1 MEHLDQTHTLKL
13 YKLGARLRETLT
25 IDSKFD
31 QVELELV
38 FFFVGSHKC
47 CSITRFYCSAINL
60 EGYDLNVY
68 SISVPHKNKTIK
80 TGKIVKFK

>member
-1 MEHLDQTHTLKL
+1 MKRQTTVNMEHLDQTHTLKL

-38 FFFVGSHKC
+38 FFLLEVINAALLPDF
-47 CSITRFYCSAINL
+47 ITL
-60 EGYDLNVY
+60 L
-68 SISVPHKNKTIK
+68 
-80 TGKIVKFK
+80 

>member
-1 MEHLDQTHTLKL
+1 MKRQTTVNMEHLDQTHTLKL

-38 FFFVGSHKC
+38 FFLLGV
-47 CSITRFYCSAINL
+47 INASL
-60 EGYDLNVY
+60 LPDFIALL
-68 SISVPHKNKTIK
+68 
-80 TGKIVKFK
+80 

>member
-38 FFFVGSHKC
+38 FFLLGV
-47 CSITRFYCSAINL
+47 INAAL
-60 EGYDLNVY
+60 LPDFIALL
-68 SISVPHKNKTIK
+68 
-80 TGKIVKFK
+80 